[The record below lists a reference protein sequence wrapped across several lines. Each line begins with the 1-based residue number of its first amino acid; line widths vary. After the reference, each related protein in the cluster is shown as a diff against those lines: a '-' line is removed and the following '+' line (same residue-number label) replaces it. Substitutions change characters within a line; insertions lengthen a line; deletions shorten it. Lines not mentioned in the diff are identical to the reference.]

1 MINHL
6 NRMQLFAE
14 TRFQGRETDLAD
26 FADFVESNMVCR
38 YLSQTRI
45 PRVGSFSRGTE
56 WNGVVRVS
64 LS

>member
-1 MINHL
+1 
-6 NRMQLFAE
+6 MQLNAQ
-14 TRFQGRETDLAD
+14 TRFQGRENGLAD
-26 FADFVESNMVCR
+26 FADFVESVTVYR